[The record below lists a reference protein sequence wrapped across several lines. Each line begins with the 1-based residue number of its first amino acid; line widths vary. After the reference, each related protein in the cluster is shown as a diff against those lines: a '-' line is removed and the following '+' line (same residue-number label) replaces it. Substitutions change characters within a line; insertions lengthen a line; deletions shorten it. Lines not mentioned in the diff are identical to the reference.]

1 MSLHYLRKILISAL
15 SLTGSLMILSLSGLE
30 AAESDKHSGKHE
42 PSKSSEP
49 ASSSNK
55 GSKYQNDPAHIA
67 AGKRLYMENNCV
79 GCHFRG
85 GGGIGPPFLD
95 DDWHH
100 GGKIEQIYSS
110 IHNGLPDGMP
120 AWKGRLKEEQIWQL
134 AAYVKAFE
142 TDAPMPDGPTEP
154 VKRSAGGLDADPSKS
169 RKAKH

>member
-85 GGGIGPPFLD
+85 GG
-95 DDWHH
+95 
-100 GGKIEQIYSS
+100 
-110 IHNGLPDGMP
+110 DGMP